1 MGNADH
7 AYASLIT
14 AVKEISLLGTSASVL
29 HWDQE
34 TYMPPK
40 GAETRGDQ
48 VSLLARLAH
57 QQFTHPRIG
66 EMLATVESSDLVKD
80 RESDAAVNV
89 RELRRSYDRATK
101 IPATLVA
108 ELSKTA
114 VLGHHAWI
122 DARKRS
128 DYAAFK
134 PWLAKML
141 DLRKQEANYVG
152 YKTVIYDAL
161 LDEYEPHETTE
172 NLKRV
177 FESLRDPLI
186 ELVGKIKSSQRT
198 APVQI
203 LERHYPAAAQEFFAR
218 DAAKAVGF

>member
-7 AYASLIT
+7 AYGSLIT
-14 AVKEISLLGTSASVL
+14 TVKEISLLGTSASVL

-40 GAETRGDQ
+40 GAENRGNQ

-57 QQFTHPRIG
+57 EQFTDRKIG
-66 EMLATVESSDLVKD
+66 EMLGEVEISALVKD
-80 RESDAAVNV
+80 FESDAAVNV
-89 RELRRSYDRATK
+89 RELRRAYDRATK

-108 ELSKTA
+108 EISKTA

-122 DARKRS
+122 DARKQS
-128 DYAAFK
+128 DYAKFK

-141 DLRKQEANYVG
+141 DLRKQEATYVG

-161 LDEYEPHETTE
+161 LDEYEPHETTA
-172 NLKRV
+172 NLKGV

-186 ELVGKIKSSQRT
+186 ELVAKIKAAPRQ
-198 APVQI
+198 APVEI
-203 LERHYPAAAQEFFAR
+203 LERKYPPAAQE
-218 DAAKAVGF
+218 V